1 MTVAASPGTDAREI
15 AHAFDLARPPAG
27 FVDDPFP
34 VYAALREH
42 APVKRLGEN
51 SWLLTRHADLERVY
65 KDTTLFSSDKREE
78 FRPKFGDGY
87 LYRHHTTSLVFNDP
101 PLHTRVRRIL
111 AGALTPRAVDALE
124 GDVETLVA
132 TLLDRMEAKARAGEP
147 VDLIADYAAAIPVE
161 VIGNM
166 LDVPHEKRGPLR
178 DWSLAILGAL
188 EPVLSEEQFRR
199 GEEAVRD
206 FLAYLETLVARRRA
220 APGDPDKDML
230 TRLIVGEANG
240 EKLSHEELLQQCVF
254 ILNAGHE
261 TTTNLIGNGLEL
273 LDRFPAERDRLLDDP
288 SLIRPAV
295 EETLRFES
303 SNQLGN
309 RATTA
314 PVTFG
319 EVAIP
324 AGAQLT
330 LCIGAANRDPQAF
343 PDPDRFDIARRP
355 NRHLAFAS
363 GPHQCIGMNVARLE
377 GRVAIQRFLERFPRY
392 RLQRPPVRSPRIRFR
407 GFSAIPVDL
416 EGRNP

>member
-1 MTVAASPGTDAREI
+1 MAVAVEADAR
-15 AHAFDLARPPAG
+15 AMAQAFDLACPPAG

-34 VYAALREH
+34 IYAALRDH
-42 APVKRLGEN
+42 QPVKQLAEN

-111 AGALTPRAVDALE
+111 AGAMTPRAVAALE

-132 TLLDRMEAKARAGEP
+132 ALLDRMDENAAAGEP

-166 LDVPHEKRGPLR
+166 LDVPHEERAPLR

-188 EPVLSEEQFRR
+188 EPVLTEAQFQR
-199 GEEAVRD
+199 GEDAVRD

-220 APGDPDKDML
+220 KLGDPDKDML
-230 TRLIVGEANG
+230 SRLIIGETDG
-240 EKLSHEELLQQCVF
+240 ERLDHEELLQQCIF

-273 LDRFPAERDRLLDDP
+273 LDRFPGERERLVRDP
-288 SLIRPAV
+288 SLIPTAV
-295 EETLRFES
+295 EEVLRYES

-309 RATTA
+309 RATTTR
-314 PVTFG
+314 VTFG
-319 EVAIP
+319 GIEIP
-324 AGAQLT
+324 AGARLT
-330 LCIGAANRDPQAF
+330 LCIGAANRDPDVF
-343 PDPDRFDIARRP
+343 SDPERFDVGRRP

-377 GRVAIQRFLERFPRY
+377 GRIAIRRFVERFPNF
-392 RLQRPPVRSPRIRFR
+392 RLRRPPGRSPRIRFR
-407 GFSAIPVDL
+407 GFTSLPVDL
-416 EGRNP
+416 QGRSS